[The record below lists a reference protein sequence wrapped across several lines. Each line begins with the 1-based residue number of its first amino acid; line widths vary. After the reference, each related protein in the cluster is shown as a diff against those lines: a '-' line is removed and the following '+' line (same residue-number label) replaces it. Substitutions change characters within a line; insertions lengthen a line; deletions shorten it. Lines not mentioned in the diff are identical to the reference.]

1 MSDGDGFNNNLVEYV
16 MLNVGLIAK
25 AQNFSSIAII
35 LRTQKHFDL
44 AQCEIFSKRYVI
56 GICRR
61 LMRRLYNFFIVICL
75 IFGICERHKINSIQ
89 FYRR

>member
-44 AQCEIFSKRYVI
+44 AQCEIFSK
-56 GICRR
+56 
-61 LMRRLYNFFIVICL
+61 
-75 IFGICERHKINSIQ
+75 
-89 FYRR
+89 